1 MPLRDHLWCILVAKY
16 GAFLFTE
23 IGAFVITDY
32 KELLNLVSNNN
43 FDIYDAS
50 PYFETY
56 IQDESNTFH
65 IEAYEN
71 AHLFTP
77 TIPSKYPIEIEEER
91 LEIKALVGQVAF
103 LHELGVMDYLEKKW
117 KYTKENKELLENET
131 VYAKLLGIFMNKDYE
146 KIRLVIKDGQYR
158 DNKNG
163 KKAFDEIIG
172 KLGIIKKI

>member
-1 MPLRDHLWCILVAKY
+1 
-16 GAFLFTE
+16 
-23 IGAFVITDY
+23 
-32 KELLNLVSNNN
+32 
-43 FDIYDAS
+43 
-50 PYFETY
+50 
-56 IQDESNTFH
+56 
-65 IEAYEN
+65 
-71 AHLFTP
+71 
-77 TIPSKYPIEIEEER
+77 
-91 LEIKALVGQVAF
+91 LEIRALVGQVAF

-131 VYAKLLGIFMNKDYE
+131 VYAKLLSIFMNKDYE